1 MKMTKMLKRKEE
13 EDEEGAGDAGGVLL
27 RASGADA
34 DGIEKHSASKKYYR
48 GLAIENRRRQR

>member
-1 MKMTKMLKRKEE
+1 MTKMLKRKEE

-34 DGIEKHSASKKYYR
+34 DGIEGGKWKIR
-48 GLAIENRRRQR
+48 